1 MALHK
6 RTFDDLFEI
15 TEAEAS
21 TYTMEEMRSAIALA
35 LAVKGEDYSVWRVI
49 ANLRGVRMGYMVVD
63 EKEENDGND

>member
-21 TYTMEEMRSAIALA
+21 IYTVEEMQGAIDLA
-35 LAVKGEDYSVWRVI
+35 LAVKGEDFSVWRVI

>member
-21 TYTMEEMRSAIALA
+21 TYTVEEMQGAIDLA

-49 ANLRGVRMGYMVVD
+49 ANLRGVRMGYMTID
-63 EKEENDGND
+63 EEGGDDE

>member
-21 TYTMEEMRSAIALA
+21 QYTVEEMQGAIDLA

-49 ANLRGVRMGYMVVD
+49 ANLRGVRMGYMTID
-63 EKEENDGND
+63 EEGGDDE

>member
-21 TYTMEEMRSAIALA
+21 QYTVEEMQGAIDLA
-35 LAVKGEDYSVWRVI
+35 LAVKGED
-49 ANLRGVRMGYMVVD
+49 
-63 EKEENDGND
+63 

>member
-21 TYTMEEMRSAIALA
+21 TYTVEEMQGAIDLA

-49 ANLRGVRMGYMVVD
+49 ANLRGVRMGYMVV
-63 EKEENDGND
+63 EEEGENDG